1 MAQAKPKS
9 KSKPK
14 TKAKAKAKPAA
25 GKTSQLAALKKKY
38 GARGIEQ
45 GLRLNPADFLDMLK
59 WRDELD
65 PHYAKL
71 WLEYTYNGLYKR
83 GVLTERARLLV
94 AISQAVA
101 MDEMEVV
108 ESHIKSA
115 LAHKVNVREILEVLL
130 QITVYLGTPKITR
143 AVRVFK
149 KLVAK
154 AGLMKEITSTQLPLD
169 GMTKSRDLEKE
180 RPTWRVPD
188 SKFPQREALMQKYG
202 WHGLSAGLRLQP
214 THHAE
219 TAIQFDRL
227 DQNYLKLWLDFIYA
241 GMYVRGILDDKTRL
255 LCMVGVCA
263 VLDEQI
269 QGDNHQRAAL
279 MLGASP
285 REVLEVLWHS
295 TIYAGMPRSLR
306 AVRQFDRIL
315 NELGRAHEVYDTQ
328 MPVKI

>member
-1 MAQAKPKS
+1 MAKSNPLVAKM
-9 KSKPK
+9 
-14 TKAKAKAKPAA
+14 
-25 GKTSQLAALKKKY
+25 KKKY
-38 GARGIEQ
+38 GAKAIDN
-45 GLRLNPADFLDMLK
+45 GLRLNPADFMEMLK

-71 WLEYTYNGLYKR
+71 WLEYTYGGLYNR

-108 ESHIKSA
+108 ESHMKSA
-115 LAHKVNVREILEVLL
+115 LHLKVKPREILEALL

-143 AVRVFK
+143 AVRIFK
-149 KLVAK
+149 KVMTK
-154 AGLMKEITSTQLPLD
+154 AGRMKEIKASQLPID
-169 GMTKSRDLEKE
+169 GVTKSRSLEKE

-188 SKFPQREALMQKYG
+188 SKFPEREAMMQKYG
-202 WHGLSAGLRLQP
+202 WHGISAGIRLQP

-219 TAIQFDRL
+219 TVIQFDRL

-269 QGDNHQRAAL
+269 QGENHQRAAL

-315 NELGRAHEVYDTQ
+315 NELGRASEAYDTQ
-328 MPVKI
+328 LPLVL

>member
-1 MAQAKPKS
+1 MVNMADNKKRIAQ
-9 KSKPK
+9 
-14 TKAKAKAKPAA
+14 
-25 GKTSQLAALKKKY
+25 LKKKY
-38 GARGIEQ
+38 GAKAINN
-45 GLRLNPADFLDMLK
+45 GLRINPGDFLDMLK

-71 WLEYTYNGLYKR
+71 WLDYTYGGLYNR

-101 MDEMEVV
+101 MDEMDFL
-108 ESHIKSA
+108 ESHIHAA
-115 LAHKVNVREILEVLL
+115 LKQKVAPREILEVLL

-143 AVRVFK
+143 AVRVFRK
-149 KLVAK
+149 IIAKL
-154 AGLMKEITSTQLPLD
+154 GRLKEIKSTQLPLD
-169 GMTKSRDLEKE
+169 GRTAGRSLEKE

-188 SKFPQREALMQKYG
+188 SRFPQREAMMQKYG
-202 WHGLSAGLRLQP
+202 WQGISAGIRLQP

-219 TAIQFDRL
+219 TVVQFDRL
-227 DQNYLKLWLDFIYA
+227 DQNYLKLWLDFIYS

-269 QGDNHQRAAL
+269 QGENHQRAAL
-279 MLGASP
+279 MLGATP
-285 REVLEVLWHS
+285 REVLEVLLHS

-315 NELGRAHEVYDTQ
+315 NEVGLANEVYNAQ
-328 MPVKI
+328 LPLQH

>member
-1 MAQAKPKS
+1 MAVK
-9 KSKPK
+9 K
-14 TKAKAKAKPAA
+14 T
-25 GKTSQLAALKKKY
+25 QLTQLKKKY
-38 GARGIEQ
+38 GAKAIDN
-45 GLRLNPADFLDMLK
+45 GLRLNPKDFLDMLK

-65 PHYAKL
+65 PQYAKL
-71 WLEYTYNGLYKR
+71 WLDYTYGGLYNR
-83 GVLTERARLLV
+83 GVLTERTRLLV
-94 AISQAVA
+94 AIAQAVA

-115 LAHKVNVREILEVLL
+115 LTHKVKPREILESLL
-130 QITVYLGTPKITR
+130 QITVYLGTPKVTR

-149 KLVAK
+149 KILTK
-154 AGLMKEITSTQLPLD
+154 AGRMKELKLGQLPLD
-169 GMTKSRDLEKE
+169 GVTKSRNLEKE

-188 SKFPQREALMQKYG
+188 SKFPEREAMMQKYG
-202 WHGLSAGLRLQP
+202 WHGISAGIRLQP

-219 TAIQFDRL
+219 TVIQFDRL

-269 QGDNHQRAAL
+269 QGENHQRAAL
-279 MLGASP
+279 MLGATP

-315 NELGRAHEVYDTQ
+315 NELGRAGEAYDTQ
-328 MPVKI
+328 LPLVL

>member
-1 MAQAKPKS
+1 MADNK
-9 KSKPK
+9 
-14 TKAKAKAKPAA
+14 
-25 GKTSQLAALKKKY
+25 QLLVRLKKKY
-38 GARGIEQ
+38 GAKAISN
-45 GLRLNPADFLDMLK
+45 GLRINPRDFLDMLT

-71 WLEYTYNGLYKR
+71 WLDYTYGGLYQR
-83 GVLTERARLLV
+83 GVLSERARLLV

-101 MDEMEVV
+101 LDEMEAA
-108 ESHIKSA
+108 ESHIHGA
-115 LAHKVNVREILEVLL
+115 LENKVPPREILEVLL

-143 AVRVFK
+143 AVRLFRK
-149 KLVAK
+149 IMAKL
-154 AGLMKEITSTQLPLD
+154 GRLKELKNAPLPLD
-169 GMTKSRDLEKE
+169 GRNAERSLENE

-188 SKFPQREALMQKYG
+188 SKFPQREAMMQKYG
-202 WHGLSAGLRLQP
+202 WHGISAGIRLQP

-219 TAIQFDRL
+219 TVVQFDRL

-269 QGDNHQRAAL
+269 QGENHQRAAL
-279 MLGASP
+279 MLGATP
-285 REVLEVLWHS
+285 REVLEVLLHS

-306 AVRQFDRIL
+306 AVRQFDRIM
-315 NELGRAHEVYDTQ
+315 NEVGCADAVYNTQ
-328 MPVKI
+328 LPLQL